1 MTYTERRLAEIAEH
15 IYTLRRMMRTGG
27 GSQISHEILVSEA
40 QQIPQHWFGAESE
53 ALLRAFRNIGH
64 EVAALPDSF
73 RDNHPEVPW
82 STMAAWADD
91 AQFPDSSFSLPLF
104 QQWLQVAI
112 TSEAAILRHT
122 GAETE
127 IQQAIIAQSLRRT
140 DALTE
145 QWRNSL
151 ATPHIFLWVTVVIL
165 GAWFS
170 TLSLLG
176 TAPSI
181 TEGSLL
187 GTMTLSCVTM
197 VLAARPTKPSLRQLF
212 PTGSDGIHT
221 FSELYDQSLEF
232 YSYNTFRLEWEIKRN
247 SIRWKRRERQWALA
261 TTCFLVAAICARIF
275 PIP

>member
-1 MTYTERRLAEIAEH
+1 MTYTEQRLAKIAEH
-15 IYTLRRMMRTGG
+15 IYTLRSMARGGG
-27 GSQISHEILVSEA
+27 GSQTNSKILVDEA
-40 QQIPQHWFGAESE
+40 QQVSESRFEAERE
-53 ALLRAFRNIGH
+53 ALLRAFHDIGC
-64 EVAALPDSF
+64 EVVALPDSF

-91 AQFPDSSFSLPLF
+91 SQFPDSSFSLSRC

-112 TSEAAILRHT
+112 TAKAAIIRHT

-127 IQQAIIAQSLRRT
+127 IQQALIAQSLRRT

-197 VLAARPTKPSLRQLF
+197 VLAARPIKPSLRQLF

-232 YSYNTFRLEWEIKRN
+232 HSYNTFRLEWEIKRN
-247 SIRWKRRERQWALA
+247 SIKWKRREQQWALA
-261 TTCFLVAAICARIF
+261 TTCFLVATICARIF

>member
-1 MTYTERRLAEIAEH
+1 MTYTEQRLAKIAEH
-15 IYTLRRMMRTGG
+15 IYTLRSMARGGG
-27 GSQISHEILVSEA
+27 GSQTNSKILVGEA
-40 QQIPQHWFGAESE
+40 QQVSESRFEAERE
-53 ALLRAFRNIGH
+53 ALLRAFRDIGC
-64 EVAALPDSF
+64 EVVALPDSF

-82 STMAAWADD
+82 SAMAAWADD
-91 AQFPDSSFSLPLF
+91 SQFPDSSFSLSRC

-112 TSEAAILRHT
+112 TAKAAIIRHT
-122 GAETE
+122 GAETK

-176 TAPSI
+176 TVPSI

-197 VLAARPTKPSLRQLF
+197 VLAARPIKPSLRQLF

-247 SIRWKRRERQWALA
+247 SIKWKRREQQWALA

>member
-1 MTYTERRLAEIAEH
+1 MTYTEQRLAKIAEH
-15 IYTLRRMMRTGG
+15 IYTLRSMARGGG
-27 GSQISHEILVSEA
+27 GSQTNSKILVDEA
-40 QQIPQHWFGAESE
+40 QQVSESRFEAERE
-53 ALLRAFRNIGH
+53 ALLRAFRDIGC
-64 EVAALPDSF
+64 EVAALPGSF

-82 STMAAWADD
+82 SAMAAWADD
-91 AQFPDSSFSLPLF
+91 SQFPDSSFSLSRF

-112 TSEAAILRHT
+112 TAKAAIIRHT
-122 GAETE
+122 GAETK

-176 TAPSI
+176 TVPSI

-187 GTMTLSCVTM
+187 GTMTLSCATM
-197 VLAARPTKPSLRQLF
+197 VLAARPIKPSLRQLF

-247 SIRWKRRERQWALA
+247 SIKWKRREQQWALA

>member
-1 MTYTERRLAEIAEH
+1 MTYTEQRLAKIAEH
-15 IYTLRRMMRTGG
+15 IYTLRSMARAGG
-27 GSQISHEILVSEA
+27 GSQTNSKILVGEA
-40 QQIPQHWFGAESE
+40 QQIPESQFEAERE
-53 ALLRAFRNIGH
+53 ALLQAFRNIGH

-82 STMAAWADD
+82 NIMAAWADD
-91 AQFPDSSFSLPLF
+91 TQFPDSSLKSTLY
-104 QQWLQVAI
+104 QRWLQTA
-112 TSEAAILRHT
+112 TQAEAAILRHT

-127 IQQAIIAQSLRRT
+127 IQQALIAQSLRRT

-197 VLAARPTKPSLRQLF
+197 VLAARPIKPSLRQLF

-247 SIRWKRRERQWALA
+247 SIKWKRREQQWALA
-261 TTCFLVAAICARIF
+261 TTCFLVATICARIF